1 MDKLVESFFAAKE
14 KQHLTEGDL
23 FIGSDGKATREKNAE
38 DREDFSVP
46 DFVKESFGYDED
58 GNDTAHTEATD
69 ESETDESETTDDDV
83 EKEVDD
89 DLAEDDTCPECGKP
103 GDECTCETVE
113 GVEPPKADGSFDID
127 TSDSDWLDLNTLRAD
142 DVFAKVIDL
151 ISVNFNHEAAA
162 EGGTDMNF
170 SVIQVKG
177 VTDKKEIKDIIDL
190 IEGTLNSDNYRI
202 SNYRLNDGNL
212 ELKVEY

>member
-1 MDKLVESFFAAKE
+1 MNSKLMESIFAANNR
-14 KQHLTEGDL
+14 QRFIEGDL
-23 FIGSDGKATREKNAE
+23 FIGSNGKATREKDVE
-38 DREDFSVP
+38 DRDDFSVP

-58 GNDTAHTEATD
+58 GNDTAHTET
-69 ESETDESETTDDDV
+69 EDDV

-89 DLAEDDTCPECGKP
+89 DTCPECGKS

-113 GVEPPKADGSFDID
+113 GVNPSEDGPSFNIN
-127 TSDSDWLDLNTLRAD
+127 TSDDGWLDLNTLKDD

-151 ISVNFNHEAAA
+151 ISVNFNHEAAV
-162 EGGTDMNF
+162 EGGTDMGF
-170 SVIQVKG
+170 SVIQVKD

-190 IEGTLNSDNYRI
+190 IQGTLTSSNYYL
-202 SNYRLNDGNL
+202 SNYRLNNGNL

>member
-1 MDKLVESFFAAKE
+1 MDKLVESFFAAN

-23 FIGSDGKATREKNAE
+23 FIGSNGKATREKDVE

-58 GNDTAHTEATD
+58 GNDTAHTET
-69 ESETDESETTDDDV
+69 EDDV
-83 EKEVDD
+83 EKEID
-89 DLAEDDTCPECGKP
+89 DDTCPECGKS

-113 GVEPPKADGSFDID
+113 GVEDNTETVIESPDFNID
-127 TSDSDWLDLNTLRAD
+127 TSDDGWLDFNTLKD
-142 DVFAKVIDL
+142 DDTFAKVIDL
-151 ISVNFNHEAAA
+151 ISVNFNHEAAV
-162 EGGTDMNF
+162 EGGTDMGF

-190 IEGTLNSDNYRI
+190 IKGTLDSDGYYLN
-202 SNYRLNDGNL
+202 NYRLNDGNL

>member
-1 MDKLVESFFAAKE
+1 MDDKLMENIFAANN
-14 KQHLTEGDL
+14 KQRLTEGDL
-23 FIGSDGKATREKNAE
+23 FIGSNGKATREKDVE

-58 GNDTAHTEATD
+58 GNDTAHTET
-69 ESETDESETTDDDV
+69 EDDV
-83 EKEVDD
+83 EKEVDN
-89 DLAEDDTCPECGKP
+89 DLAETDTCPECGKS

-113 GVEPPKADGSFDID
+113 GIEDNTETVIESPDFNID
-127 TSDSDWLDLNTLRAD
+127 TSDDGWLDFNTLKD
-142 DVFAKVIDL
+142 DDTFAKVIDL
-151 ISVNFNHEAAA
+151 ISVNFNHEAAV
-162 EGGTDMNF
+162 EGGTDMGF

-190 IEGTLNSDNYRI
+190 IKGTLDSDGYYLN
-202 SNYRLNDGNL
+202 NYRLNDGNL

>member
-1 MDKLVESFFAAKE
+1 MDKLVESFFAAN

-23 FIGSDGKATREKNAE
+23 FIGSDGKATREKDTE

-46 DFVKESFGYDED
+46 EFVKATFGYDED
-58 GNDTAHTEATD
+58 GNDTAHTETADDNT
-69 ESETDESETTDDDV
+69 ETADDDT

-89 DLAEDDTCPECGKP
+89 DLANDDTCPECGKS

-113 GVEPPKADGSFDID
+113 GIEPPKDDESFNID
-127 TSDSDWLDLNTLRAD
+127 TSDNGWLDLNTLKDD

-151 ISVNFNHEAAA
+151 ISVNFNHEAAV

-170 SVIQVKG
+170 SVIQVKD

-190 IEGTLNSDNYRI
+190 IQGTLNSDNYCI

>member
-1 MDKLVESFFAAKE
+1 MDNKLMENIFAANN
-14 KQHLTEGDL
+14 KQRLTEGDL
-23 FIGSDGKATREKNAE
+23 FVGANGKVTEEKDVE

-58 GNDTAHTEATD
+58 GNDTAHTETED
-69 ESETDESETTDDDV
+69 DTET
-83 EKEVDD
+83 EVND
-89 DLAEDDTCPECGKP
+89 DLAENDDDTCPECGKSS
-103 GDECTCETVE
+103 DECTCETVE
-113 GVEPPKADGSFDID
+113 GVEPPEAGPSFNID
-127 TSDSDWLDLNTLRAD
+127 TSDDGWLDLNTLKDD

-151 ISVNFNHEAAA
+151 ISVNFNHEAAV
-162 EGGTDMNF
+162 EGGTDMGF

-190 IEGTLNSDNYRI
+190 IQGTLNSGSYYLN
-202 SNYRLNDGNL
+202 NYRLNDGNL

>member
-1 MDKLVESFFAAKE
+1 MDNKLMENIFAANN
-14 KQHLTEGDL
+14 KQRLTEGDL
-23 FIGSDGKATREKNAE
+23 FIGSNGKATREKDVE

-58 GNDTAHTEATD
+58 GNDTAHTET
-69 ESETDESETTDDDV
+69 EDDV
-83 EKEVDD
+83 EKEVDS
-89 DLAEDDTCPECGKP
+89 DLTENDTCPECGKS

-113 GVEPPKADGSFDID
+113 GVEDNTETVIESPDFNID
-127 TSDSDWLDLNTLRAD
+127 TSDDGWLDFNTLKD
-142 DVFAKVIDL
+142 DDTFAKVIDL
-151 ISVNFNHEAAA
+151 ISVNFNHEAAV
-162 EGGTDMNF
+162 EGGTDMGF

-190 IEGTLNSDNYRI
+190 IKGTLDSDGYYLN
-202 SNYRLNDGNL
+202 NYRLNDGNL

>member
-1 MDKLVESFFAAKE
+1 MNKKLMENIFAANNR
-14 KQHLTEGDL
+14 QRFTEGDL
-23 FIGSDGKATREKNAE
+23 FIGSNGKATREKDIE
-38 DREDFSVP
+38 DRDDFSVP

-58 GNDTAHTEATD
+58 GNDTAHTEA
-69 ESETDESETTDDDV
+69 DDV

-89 DLAEDDTCPECGKP
+89 DTCPECGKS

-113 GVEPPKADGSFDID
+113 AVEPPEAGPSFNIN
-127 TSDSDWLDLNTLRAD
+127 TSDDGWLDLNTLKDD

-151 ISVNFNHEAAA
+151 ISVNFNHEAAV
-162 EGGTDMNF
+162 EGGTDMGF
-170 SVIQVKG
+170 SVIQVKD

-190 IEGTLNSDNYRI
+190 IQGTLTSSNYYL
-202 SNYRLNDGNL
+202 SNYRLNNGNL

>member
-1 MDKLVESFFAAKE
+1 MDNKLMENIFAANN

-23 FIGSDGKATREKNAE
+23 FIGSNGKATREKDVE

-58 GNDTAHTEATD
+58 GNDTAHTET
-69 ESETDESETTDDDV
+69 EDDI
-83 EKEVDD
+83 EKEVDS
-89 DLAEDDTCPECGKP
+89 DLAETDTCPECGKS

-113 GVEPPKADGSFDID
+113 GVEDNTETAIESPDFNID
-127 TSDSDWLDLNTLRAD
+127 TSDDGWLDFNTLKD
-142 DVFAKVIDL
+142 DDTFAKVIDL
-151 ISVNFNHEAAA
+151 ISVNFNHEAAV
-162 EGGTDMNF
+162 EGGTDMGF

-190 IEGTLNSDNYRI
+190 IKGTLDSDGYYLN
-202 SNYRLNDGNL
+202 NYRLNDGNL

>member
-1 MDKLVESFFAAKE
+1 MDNKLMENIFTANN

-23 FIGSDGKATREKNAE
+23 FIGSNGKATREKDVE

-58 GNDTAHTEATD
+58 GNDTAHTET
-69 ESETDESETTDDDV
+69 EDDV
-83 EKEVDD
+83 EKEVDS
-89 DLAEDDTCPECGKP
+89 DLAETDTCPECGKS

-113 GVEPPKADGSFDID
+113 AVEPPEAGPSFNIN
-127 TSDSDWLDLNTLRAD
+127 TSDDGWLDLNTLKDD

-151 ISVNFNHEAAA
+151 ISVNFNHEAAV
-162 EGGTDMNF
+162 EGGTDMEF

-190 IEGTLNSDNYRI
+190 IQGTLESGSYYLR
-202 SNYRLNDGNL
+202 NYRLNDGNL

>member
-1 MDKLVESFFAAKE
+1 MDKLVESFFAAN

-23 FIGSDGKATREKNAE
+23 FIGSNGKATREKDVE

-58 GNDTAHTEATD
+58 GNDTAHTET
-69 ESETDESETTDDDV
+69 EDDV

-89 DLAEDDTCPECGKP
+89 DTCPECGKS

-113 GVEPPKADGSFDID
+113 GVEDNTETVIESPDFNINTNDDG
-127 TSDSDWLDLNTLRAD
+127 WLDFNTLKD
-142 DVFAKVIDL
+142 DDTFAKVIDL
-151 ISVNFNHEAAA
+151 ISVNFNHEAAV
-162 EGGTDMNF
+162 EGGTDMGF

-190 IEGTLNSDNYRI
+190 IKGTLDSEGYYLN
-202 SNYRLNDGNL
+202 NYRLNDGNL

>member
-1 MDKLVESFFAAKE
+1 MDNKLMENIFAANN

-23 FIGSDGKATREKNAE
+23 FIGSNGKATREKDVE

-58 GNDTAHTEATD
+58 GNDTAHTET
-69 ESETDESETTDDDV
+69 EDDV
-83 EKEVDD
+83 EKEVDN
-89 DLAEDDTCPECGKP
+89 DLTETDTCPECGKP

-113 GVEPPKADGSFDID
+113 AVEPPEAGPSFNID
-127 TSDSDWLDLNTLRAD
+127 TSDDGWLDFNTLKD
-142 DVFAKVIDL
+142 DDTFAKVIDL
-151 ISVNFNHEAAA
+151 ISVNFNHEAAV
-162 EGGTDMNF
+162 EGGTDMGF

-190 IEGTLNSDNYRI
+190 IKGTLDSDGYYLN
-202 SNYRLNDGNL
+202 NYRLNDGNL

>member
-1 MDKLVESFFAAKE
+1 MDKLVESCFAAN

-23 FIGSDGKATREKNAE
+23 FIGSDGKATREKDPE

-46 DFVKESFGYDED
+46 DFVKTTFGYDED
-58 GNDTAHTEATD
+58 GNDTAHTETVD
-69 ESETDESETTDDDV
+69 DNTEITDDDT

-89 DLAEDDTCPECGKP
+89 DLAEDDTCPECGKS

-113 GVEPPKADGSFDID
+113 GVESSKDDESFNID
-127 TSDSDWLDLNTLRAD
+127 TSDNGWLDLNTLKDD

-151 ISVNFNHEAAA
+151 ISVNFNHEAAV
-162 EGGTDMNF
+162 EGGTDMEF
-170 SVIQVKG
+170 SVIQVKD

-190 IEGTLNSDNYRI
+190 IQGTLESGSYYL

>member
-1 MDKLVESFFAAKE
+1 MNKKLMENIFAANNR
-14 KQHLTEGDL
+14 QRLTEGDL
-23 FIGSDGKATREKNAE
+23 FIGSNGKATREKDIE
-38 DREDFSVP
+38 DRDDFSVP

-58 GNDTAHTEATD
+58 GNDTAHTE
-69 ESETDESETTDDDV
+69 TDDA
-83 EKEVDD
+83 EEEVD
-89 DLAEDDTCPECGKP
+89 DDTCPECGKS

-113 GVEPPKADGSFDID
+113 AVEPPEAGPSFNIN
-127 TSDSDWLDLNTLRAD
+127 TSDDGWLDFNTLKDD

-151 ISVNFNHEAAA
+151 ISVNFNHEAAV
-162 EGGTDMNF
+162 EGGTDMGF
-170 SVIQVKG
+170 SVIQVKD

-190 IEGTLNSDNYRI
+190 IQGTLTSSNYYL

>member
-1 MDKLVESFFAAKE
+1 MDDKLMENIFAANN

-23 FIGSDGKATREKNAE
+23 FIGSNGKATREKDVE

-58 GNDTAHTEATD
+58 GNDTAHTEA
-69 ESETDESETTDDDV
+69 EDDV
-83 EKEVDD
+83 EKEVDN
-89 DLAEDDTCPECGKP
+89 DLAETDTCPECGKS

-113 GVEPPKADGSFDID
+113 AVEPPEAGPSFNID
-127 TSDSDWLDLNTLRAD
+127 TSDDGWLDLNTLKDD

-151 ISVNFNHEAAA
+151 ISVNFNHEAAV
-162 EGGTDMNF
+162 EGGTDMGF

-190 IEGTLNSDNYRI
+190 IQGTLNSGSYYLN
-202 SNYRLNDGNL
+202 NYRLNDGNL

>member
-1 MDKLVESFFAAKE
+1 MDKLVESFFAAN

-23 FIGSDGKATREKNAE
+23 FIGSNGKATREKDVE

-58 GNDTAHTEATD
+58 GNDTAHTET
-69 ESETDESETTDDDV
+69 EDDV

-89 DLAEDDTCPECGKP
+89 DTCPECGKSR
-103 GDECTCETVE
+103 DECTCETVE
-113 GVEPPKADGSFDID
+113 GVEDNTETVIESPDFNID
-127 TSDSDWLDLNTLRAD
+127 TSDDGWLDFNTLKD
-142 DVFAKVIDL
+142 DDTFAKVIDL
-151 ISVNFNHEAAA
+151 ISVNFNHEAAV
-162 EGGTDMNF
+162 EGGTDMGF

-190 IEGTLNSDNYRI
+190 IKGTLDSEGYYLN
-202 SNYRLNDGNL
+202 NYRLNDGNL

>member
-1 MDKLVESFFAAKE
+1 MNKKLMENIFAANNR
-14 KQHLTEGDL
+14 QRLTEGDL
-23 FIGSDGKATREKNAE
+23 FIGSNGKATREKDIE
-38 DREDFSVP
+38 DRDDFSVP

-58 GNDTAHTEATD
+58 GNDTAHTET
-69 ESETDESETTDDDV
+69 DDV

-89 DLAEDDTCPECGKP
+89 DTCPECGKS

-113 GVEPPKADGSFDID
+113 AVEPPEAGPSFNIN
-127 TSDSDWLDLNTLRAD
+127 TSDDGWLDLNTLKDD

-151 ISVNFNHEAAA
+151 ISVNFNHEAAV

-190 IEGTLNSDNYRI
+190 IQGTLTSSNYYL
-202 SNYRLNDGNL
+202 SNYRLNNGNL

>member
-23 FIGSDGKATREKNAE
+23 FIGSNGKATREKNAE

-58 GNDTAHTEATD
+58 GNDTAHTE
-69 ESETDESETTDDDV
+69 TTDDDV

-89 DLAEDDTCPECGKP
+89 GLAEDDTCPECGKP

-113 GVEPPKADGSFDID
+113 GVEPPKADDSFDID
-127 TSDSDWLDLNTLRAD
+127 TSNSGWLDLNTLRAD
-142 DVFAKVIDL
+142 DTFAKVIDL

>member
-1 MDKLVESFFAAKE
+1 MDKLVESFFAAN

-23 FIGSDGKATREKNAE
+23 FIGSDGKATREKDVE

-46 DFVKESFGYDED
+46 EFVKATFGYDED
-58 GNDTAHTEATD
+58 GNDTVHTETADDNTG
-69 ESETDESETTDDDV
+69 TTDDDT

-89 DLAEDDTCPECGKP
+89 DLAEDDTCPECGKS
-103 GDECTCETVE
+103 GDKCTCETVE
-113 GVEPPKADGSFDID
+113 AVEPPEAGPSFNIN
-127 TSDSDWLDLNTLRAD
+127 TSDDGWLDLNTLKDD

-151 ISVNFNHEAAA
+151 ISVNFNHEAAV
-162 EGGTDMNF
+162 EGGTDMEF
-170 SVIQVKG
+170 SVIQVKD

-190 IEGTLNSDNYRI
+190 IQGTLNSDNYCI

>member
-1 MDKLVESFFAAKE
+1 MENIFAANN

-23 FIGSDGKATREKNAE
+23 FIGSNGKATREKDVE

-58 GNDTAHTEATD
+58 GNDTAHTETK
-69 ESETDESETTDDDV
+69 DDV
-83 EKEVDD
+83 EKEVDS
-89 DLAEDDTCPECGKP
+89 DLAETDTCPECGKS

-113 GVEPPKADGSFDID
+113 AVEPPEAGPSFNID
-127 TSDSDWLDLNTLRAD
+127 TSDDGWLDLNTLKDD

-151 ISVNFNHEAAA
+151 ISVNFNHEAAV
-162 EGGTDMNF
+162 EGGTDMGF

-190 IEGTLNSDNYRI
+190 IKGTLDSDGYYLN
-202 SNYRLNDGNL
+202 NYRLNDGNL

>member
-1 MDKLVESFFAAKE
+1 MDNKLMENIFAANN

-23 FIGSDGKATREKNAE
+23 FIGSNGKATREKDVE

-58 GNDTAHTEATD
+58 GNDTAHTET
-69 ESETDESETTDDDV
+69 EDDV
-83 EKEVDD
+83 EKEVDN
-89 DLAEDDTCPECGKP
+89 DLTETDTCPECGKS

-113 GVEPPKADGSFDID
+113 AVEPPEADPSFNID
-127 TSDSDWLDLNTLRAD
+127 TSDDGWLDLNTLKDD

-151 ISVNFNHEAAA
+151 ISVNFNHEAAV
-162 EGGTDMNF
+162 EGGTDMGF

-190 IEGTLNSDNYRI
+190 IQGTLNSGSYYLN
-202 SNYRLNDGNL
+202 NYRLNDGNL

>member
-1 MDKLVESFFAAKE
+1 MDKLVESFFAANKR
-14 KQHLTEGDL
+14 HLTEGDL
-23 FIGSDGKATREKNAE
+23 FIGSDGKATREKDVE

-46 DFVKESFGYDED
+46 EFVKATFGYDED
-58 GNDTAHTEATD
+58 GNDTAHTETVDDNTEIA
-69 ESETDESETTDDDV
+69 DDDT

-89 DLAEDDTCPECGKP
+89 DLAEDDACPECGKS

-113 GVEPPKADGSFDID
+113 GVEDNTETVIESPDFNINTNDDG
-127 TSDSDWLDLNTLRAD
+127 WLDFNTLKD
-142 DVFAKVIDL
+142 DDTFAKVIDL
-151 ISVNFNHEAAA
+151 ISVNFNHEAAV
-162 EGGTDMNF
+162 EGGTDMGF

-190 IEGTLNSDNYRI
+190 IKGTFDSEGYYLNS
-202 SNYRLNDGNL
+202 YRLNDGNL